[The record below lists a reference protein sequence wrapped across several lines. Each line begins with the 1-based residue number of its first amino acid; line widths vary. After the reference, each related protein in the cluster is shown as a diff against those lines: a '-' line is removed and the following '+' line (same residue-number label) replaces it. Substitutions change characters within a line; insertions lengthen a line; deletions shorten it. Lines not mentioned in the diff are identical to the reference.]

1 MIEGGGNDSQCILF
15 SREEPE
21 NFTKCRSA
29 LTYGSRG
36 RHLMMSEEKDSM
48 KREKNRRLKDE
59 SKILSEEAYK

>member
-15 SREEPE
+15 SHEEPE
-21 NFTKCRSA
+21 NFAKCRST

-48 KREKNRRLKDE
+48 KREKHRRLKDE

>member
-1 MIEGGGNDSQCILF
+1 MLEGGGNDSQYILF

-21 NFTKCRSA
+21 KFTKCRFA
-29 LTYGSRG
+29 LTYASRG

-48 KREKNRRLKDE
+48 KREKHRRLKDE